1 MSPWGPV
8 LLSLKVASLATLI
21 TFVIGLALARLFTN
35 RRVPLRELWEGLIL
49 MPMVLPPTILGY
61 ILLLLLGK
69 HGPLGSLLDRMG
81 MPIVFTWGAA
91 VVASAAVSLPLMFQ
105 SCKAALRGVDSQYEN
120 AARRLGLGEW
130 RIFLRITLPLSAR
143 GIIAGVALS
152 FARALG
158 EFGATLM
165 VAGNIPGRT
174 QTIPLALYGAVEG
187 GRDREAL
194 ILLAFTTGLAFILV
208 LIVGLCERKA
218 FSSNAACHRGEKTG
232 PAR

>member
-1 MSPWGPV
+1 VSPWGPV
-8 LLSLKVASLATLI
+8 LLSLKVASLATAA
-21 TFVIGLALARLFTN
+21 TFVAGLFLARLFTS
-35 RRVPLRELWEGLIL
+35 RRVPLRGFWEGLIL
-49 MPMVLPPTILGY
+49 MPMVLPPTIMGY

-69 HGPLGSLLDRMG
+69 HGPIGVLLDKAG
-81 MPIVFTWGAA
+81 CPIVFTWVAA
-91 VVASAAVSLPLMFQ
+91 VVASAVVSLPLMFQ
-105 SCKAALRGVDSQYEN
+105 SCKTALRGVDSQYEN
-120 AARRLGLGEW
+120 AARILGLGEW
-130 RIFLRITLPLSAR
+130 RIFLRVTLPLSAR

-187 GRDREAL
+187 GRDGEAL
-194 ILLAFTTGLAFILV
+194 VLLAFTTGLAFILV
-208 LIVGLCERKA
+208 MIVGLCERKA
-218 FSSNAACHRGEKTG
+218 FSSNAACHRGEGAG

>member
-8 LLSLKVASLATLI
+8 LLSLKVAGLATLI
-21 TFVIGLALARLFTN
+21 TFAAGLLLARFFTN
-35 RRVPLRELWEGLIL
+35 RKVFLRPFWEGLIL
-49 MPMVLPPTILGY
+49 MPMVLPPTIMGY
-61 ILLLLLGK
+61 ILLLLLGRR
-69 HGPLGSLLDRMG
+69 GPIGALLERAG
-81 MPIVFTWGAA
+81 CPIIFTWGAA
-91 VVASAAVSLPLMFQ
+91 VLASTIVSLPLMFQ

-120 AARRLGLGEW
+120 AARILGLGEW
-130 RIFLRITLPLSAR
+130 RIFLRVTLPLSAR
-143 GIIAGVALS
+143 GILAGVALS

-187 GRDREAL
+187 GRDGEAL
-194 ILLAFTTGLAFILV
+194 LLLAVTTGLAFVLV
-208 LIVGLCERKA
+208 IIVGLCERKA
-218 FSSNAACHRGEKTG
+218 FTSNAACHRGEEKG